1 MNIKNLKV
9 SILSM
14 LVVSAM
20 ANAATAT
27 NSIVKTTKGDIQ
39 GIISSDDSVNIYKGI
54 PYAKAPVGDLRWE
67 ATQANEKWTGVLQA
81 NKFGPGCMQ
90 NVGVERLPWT
100 KEYLHSGELSEDCLY
115 LNVWAP
121 KNTESKK
128 PVVVYIHGGGF
139 VEGSGSV
146 PIYDGVNLAKKGVVY
161 VSLNYR
167 LGAFGFISSSELQAE
182 NKTIANYGLLDQV
195 MALKWIK
202 ENIANFG
209 GDENNITI
217 MGQSAGA
224 NSVLYL
230 NATSLTK
237 GLFNRSVIES
247 PVPSFF
253 TMFGVKTESLFSS
266 PFTATTLAAQTAQ
279 VDDYLKKNG
288 LSIKK
293 LKTMNAVD
301 VFKAFDPQKVYFGPV
316 IGGNVNDKPLLES
329 FSVVN
334 SESRPIMLGVNKDE
348 LSGFFDEYRNGT
360 EEQYK
365 TYVKQNYPSNTAEIL
380 KLYPGNA
387 RKALNGDEA
396 IVATH
401 NLSKLLNK
409 YTNAPVYTYF
419 FKHES
424 KASAHPEYGAFH
436 TSEVPYI
443 TANLDKLHYKPTKAD
458 LVIESKMSTNLINF
472 ATYGTPDSGEKSWA
486 DVSNEK
492 WLYVVDK
499 KMHMSEG
506 VSDNNQNEIS
516 KIGQK

>member
-266 PFTATTLAAQTAQ
+266 PFTATTLAAQTTQ

-516 KIGQK
+516 RIGQK

>member
-1 MNIKNLKV
+1 MDIKKLRV
-9 SILSM
+9 TAISM

-20 ANAATAT
+20 ANAATVT
-27 NSIVKTTKGDIQ
+27 DSIVKTTKGDIQ
-39 GIISSDDSVNIYKGI
+39 GISSSDNTVNVYKGI

-67 ATQANEKWTGVLQA
+67 APQTGERWSGVMKA
-81 NKFGPGCMQ
+81 DKFGAGCMQ

-128 PVVVYIHGGGF
+128 PVIVYIHGGGF

-146 PIYDGVNLAKKGVVY
+146 PIYDGTNLAKKGVVY

-167 LGAFGFISSSELQAE
+167 LGAFGFISSSELQTDD
-182 NKTIANYGLLDQV
+182 KTIGNYGLLDQI

-202 ENIANFG
+202 ENISSFG

-230 NATSLTK
+230 NATPLTK

-266 PFTATTLAAQTAQ
+266 PFTATTLAAQTTQ
-279 VDDYLKKNG
+279 IDNYLKKNN
-288 LSIKK
+288 LSIKM
-293 LKTMNAVD
+293 LKAMNAAD
-301 VFKAFDPQKVYFGPV
+301 VFKAFDSQKVYLGPV
-316 IGGNVNDKPLLES
+316 IGGNVNEQPLLDS
-329 FSVVN
+329 FSAVN

-365 TYVKQNYPSNTAEIL
+365 AYVKQNYPSNTAEIL

-387 RKALNGDEA
+387 RKELNGDES
-396 IVATH
+396 IVATK

-409 YTNAPVYTYF
+409 YTNAPVYSYF

-424 KASAHPEYGAFH
+424 TASDHPEYGVFH

-458 LVIESKMSTNLINF
+458 LSIESKMSTHLINF
-472 ATYGTPDSGEKSWA
+472 ATYGTPDAGKKSWE
-486 DVSNEK
+486 DISHDK

-499 KMHMSEG
+499 KIHMSKG
-506 VSDNNQNEIS
+506 VSDSNEKAIS

>member
-266 PFTATTLAAQTAQ
+266 PFTATTLAAQTTQ

-458 LVIESKMSTNLINF
+458 LAIESKMSTNLINF

-516 KIGQK
+516 RIGQK